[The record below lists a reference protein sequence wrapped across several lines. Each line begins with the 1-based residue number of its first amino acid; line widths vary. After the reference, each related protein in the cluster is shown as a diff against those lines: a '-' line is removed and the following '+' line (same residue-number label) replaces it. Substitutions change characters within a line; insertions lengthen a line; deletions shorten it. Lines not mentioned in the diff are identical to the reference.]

1 MTLNSFLP
9 SQLHSLSSLTLLIFP
24 PKGGGYQ
31 RLRANLY
38 GSLLY
43 YLQIAQKPDE
53 PDTLQSGKT
62 QTSTQKATR
71 PLHVGFYFK
80 QTVYRA
86 VADLLLNT
94 LHLTFSRESN
104 VGAAHGPRRWFLQT
118 AEREPGYY

>member
-1 MTLNSFLP
+1 MTLNPFSP
-9 SQLHSLSSLTLLIFP
+9 TQLHILSSLTLLIFTL
-24 PKGGGYQ
+24 KGGGYQ

-53 PDTLQSGKT
+53 PDTLQSGIT
-62 QTSTQKATR
+62 QTSTQKVTK

-80 QTVYRA
+80 WTVHRT

-94 LHLTFSRESN
+94 LRLTFSRESN
-104 VGAAHGPRRWFLQT
+104 VGAAHSPRRWFLQT
-118 AEREPGYY
+118 AEREPGYN